1 SSQSFSRLLIE
12 VNLDP
17 RPNQT
22 AYTPP
27 FHNTNVKQTLIYS
40 QATTMSSAEAF
51 PPSMGRGSEHA
62 NDTNKTANGKIDS
75 KPNDKHHAEPNSKH
89 AASESHGKSHTSEP
103 NSSSK
108 SSTSG
113 SKTAPSSSSSSLGS
127 RNPQDLIQRGVYKS
141 NLLGTATFIGL
152 RALDP
157 LLQYKLLAGDWGTRL
172 LSKLNISSIPLYDYV
187 LETTTAEGTKAS
199 IIRHLPLPRLL
210 LLLMSAGS
218 SLKQIY
224 WLLSLSREELTP
236 AAAVEVSLFNT
247 VVNTMGSLLLLSTS
261 TSAALSTPRITIP
274 FTFDSATGTYMSL
287 PLPIALGT
295 VMYVTGMAIETL
307 TERTR
312 KKFKDDEANEGKICR
327 EGLWNKAR
335 HINYGGYT
343 LWRAGYAMAAG
354 GWIPALGVAAFHIWH
369 FVSRSTVYM
378 SEYMQSR
385 YGEQW
390 ERYKKEVPYSLFPGL
405 Y

>member
-1 SSQSFSRLLIE
+1 MTS
-12 VNLDP
+12 V
-17 RPNQT
+17 
-22 AYTPP
+22 
-27 FHNTNVKQTLIYS
+27 
-40 QATTMSSAEAF
+40 EAF
-51 PPSMGRGSEHA
+51 PPSMGLGPEHTNGS
-62 NDTNKTANGKIDS
+62 NKTADGKPPSFDGKIDS
-75 KPNDKHHAEPNSKH
+75 KLNGKHHAEPNGKH
-89 AASESHGKSHTSEP
+89 AASEPNGKSHISEP
-103 NSSSK
+103 NGNSKTSSS
-108 SSTSG
+108 G
-113 SKTAPSSSSSSLGS
+113 GKTAPSSALGS

-141 NLLGTATFIGL
+141 NMLGTATFIGL

-172 LSKLNISSIPLYDYV
+172 LSKLNISSIPLYDYFV
-187 LETTTAEGTKAS
+187 ETTTSGGTTRSS

-247 VVNTMGSLLLLSTS
+247 VINTMGSLLLLSTS
-261 TSAALSTPRITIP
+261 TSASLSTPRITLP
-274 FTFDSATGTYMSL
+274 FTYNSATGTSMSL
-287 PLPIALGT
+287 PLPIAIGT
-295 VMYVTGMAIETL
+295 IMYVTGMAIETL

-369 FVSRSTVYM
+369 FVSRSTVFM

-390 ERYKKEVPYSLFPGL
+390 EKYKKEVPYVLIPGI